1 MKNEEW
7 IRRARDGD
15 RDAFVALMRQQEEAL
30 HRMAWSML
38 RKDEDVADAMQ
49 ETVLKAYRSL
59 PSLREPNYFR
69 TWLFRILIN
78 ECNTLLR
85 GRKRTVSVSDFP
97 ITASPANEYDRIDL
111 RDAVDRLDEKQ
122 RTVVILHYFEDLS
135 VAQTA
140 QTLELTESAVKTRLM
155 RARAALMQKF
165 KSNPKGS
172 MHYESI

>member
-1 MKNEEW
+1 MENEEW

-15 RDAFVALMRQQEEAL
+15 RDAFVTLMRQNEDAL
-30 HRMAWSML
+30 HHMAWSML
-38 RKDEDVADAMQ
+38 RKNEDVADAMQ
-49 ETVLKAYRSL
+49 ETVLKAYRSIS
-59 PSLREPNYFR
+59 SLREPNYFR
-69 TWLFRILIN
+69 TWMFRILIN

-85 GRKRTVSVSDFP
+85 GRKRTVAVSDFP
-97 ITASPANEYDRIDL
+97 IAASPANDYDRVDL

-155 RARAALMQKF
+155 RARAALMQKI

-172 MHYESI
+172 IHYESV